1 MIIICILL
9 LTIQVNQ
16 HGIYS
21 KLFFIIHNKLLV
33 TSHTNKE
40 RFLNR
45 SKYGNNYIYQ
55 MTKLSSFVM
64 QMVDYIHHYSYLIFV
79 YYTVCYVYSS
89 FHVSPSFCYLSRKKM
104 KWLWIF
110 QNMCILYN
118 MTQYTMLYR
127 TIFSSKANR
136 HFINGWWHF

>member
-89 FHVSPSFCYLSRKKM
+89 FHVSPSFCYLSRKKWNDCEYF
-104 KWLWIF
+104 KI
-110 QNMCILYN
+110 CVYC
-118 MTQYTMLYR
+118 
-127 TIFSSKANR
+127 TIWHNTLCFSEQFSVLKQTD
-136 HFINGWWHF
+136 IS